1 MGDSAPTAARP
12 PSRPLAAVIL
22 AAGKGTRMKSSKH
35 KVLHPLAG
43 RPMIEHLLAAL
54 AELGPE
60 RTVVVVGEG
69 REQLEK
75 ALAGRAVFAL
85 QEPQLGTG
93 HAVQQAEAALEG
105 FEGDVLVLYG
115 DVPLVRAATM
125 RALVDRLNASDRPEA
140 VVLGFEPD
148 DPLQYG
154 RVLATGDKI
163 TWMVEHK
170 DADEGQR
177 ACRLCNSGLL
187 AARADALFE
196 LLGQVGNDNA
206 QGEYYLPEIVNIAIA
221 RGGHCAVV
229 VTDDPDEVA
238 GINSRAELAA
248 SEARWQHGRRL
259 QAMADGATLVA
270 PETVFFSWD
279 TRLGRDVTV
288 EPNVVF
294 GPGVEVDDGATIHAF
309 SHLEGARLASGTSVG
324 PFARLRPGAVLEAGA
339 RVGNFVEVKNAV
351 LGEGA
356 KANHLTYLGDATVG
370 AGANIGAGTITCNY
384 DGYFKHRTEIGPRA
398 FIGSNSALI
407 APVRIGADAIV
418 AAGSAV
424 SRDVAEGELRMVRAE
439 QLVKPGWADRFHD
452 AMKRKKA
459 AEKGNG

>member
-1 MGDSAPTAARP
+1 MVALRLAMAAPDRPIAAI
-12 PSRPLAAVIL
+12 VL
-22 AAGKGTRMKSSKH
+22 AAGKGTRMRSATH
-35 KVLHPLAG
+35 KVLHPIAG

-54 AELGPE
+54 AELKPE

-69 REQLEK
+69 REQIERQ
-75 ALAGRAVFAL
+75 LAGRAEFVL

-93 HAVQQAEAALEG
+93 HAVQQAEPALEG
-105 FEGDVLVLYG
+105 FAGDVLVLYG
-115 DVPLVRAATM
+115 DVPFVRAQTM
-125 RALVDRLNASDRPEA
+125 RALVERLHGEGHPDA
-140 VVLGFEPD
+140 VVLAFEPP

-154 RVLATGDKI
+154 RVIANGDHVA
-163 TWMVEHK
+163 WMVEHK
-170 DADEGQR
+170 DASEEQR
-177 ACRLCNSGLL
+177 RVRLCNSGLM
-187 AARADALFE
+187 AVRADALFD
-196 LLGQVGNDNA
+196 LLGKVGNDNA

-221 RGGHCAVV
+221 EGGLCAVV
-229 VTDDPDEVA
+229 TTEDPDEVA
-238 GINSRAELAA
+238 GINSRAELAEA
-248 SEARWQHGRRL
+248 EARWQRTRRAR
-259 QAMADGATLVA
+259 AMADGASLIA

-294 GPGVEVDDGATIHAF
+294 GPGVEVADDVAIHAF
-309 SHLEGARLASGTSVG
+309 CHLEGTRLASGASVG
-324 PFARLRPGAVLEAGA
+324 PFARLRPGAVLEQGA
-339 RVGNFVEVKNAV
+339 KVGNFVEVKNAV

-407 APVRIGADAIV
+407 APVKIGADAIV

-424 SRDVAEGELRMVRAE
+424 SRDVADGELRMVRAE

-452 AMKRKKA
+452 AMKRNKAEAKKPT
-459 AEKGNG
+459 